1 MSKKLKTLCALVCA
15 VFLLASSLCP
25 TAAATDSTA
34 EEMQVEVITYVEIP
48 LYELDKYIGTGLKI
62 GELTYVPLLAFC
74 QTMTDCQCDVNW
86 DGESQTTTITAPGL
100 ELTVCT
106 KEKYMQVNGRCIY
119 LPEGVYNINGTIVV
133 PIRELARIFGAV
145 IFWRENEW
153 SVDIVR
159 KIPCI
164 IAPADEFYDTED
176 LYWLSHV
183 IYAESGN
190 QSLEGMIGVGNVVLN
205 RVRDESGAF
214 PDSIFEVIFQYGQF
228 SVVDTGAIYME
239 PNDQSIIAAK
249 LCLEGVNTVGD
260 ALFFLNPDISSDYW
274 FRTNRSFVMGIG
286 DHDFYA

>member
-25 TAAATDSTA
+25 TAAAADSEA
-34 EEMQVEVITYVEIP
+34 EQPGAEVVSYVEIP

-74 QTMTDCQCDVNW
+74 QSILDQECTADWNGDTR
-86 DGESQTTTITAPGL
+86 TTTISTPEL
-100 ELTVCT
+100 ELIVCT
-106 KEKYMQVNGRCIY
+106 DENYMQANGRCIY

-133 PIRELARIFGAV
+133 PIRALSGVFGV
-145 IFWRENEW
+145 KVLWNDDDW
-153 SVDIVR
+153 SIH
-159 KIPCI
+159 I
-164 IAPADEFYDTED
+164 ISKKNLIISPAEEFYDADD

-205 RVRDESGAF
+205 RAADESGAF
-214 PDSIFEVIFQYGQF
+214 PDSIYEVIFQYGQF

-239 PNDQSIIAAK
+239 PNALSVAAAK

-260 ALFFLNPDISSDYW
+260 SLFFLNPDISSDHW
-274 FRTNRSFVMGIG
+274 FKTNRTFVMGIG